1 MATKKVR
8 IYKSQDGKG
17 AYINNTAK
25 FLSKALPKAKYGR
38 SKNYSLSDVM
48 NTILDELSL
57 ESTDDDVVDTLQ
69 QQYGMSYN
77 DAMDAMDTY
86 KDALEVQKT
95 KDEEI
100 VDLIPETDDSFG
112 KRYDYNL
119 NEKWA
124 SEGDDG
130 NWEDEEVD
138 DLEDTG
144 NELKKGGSISRSKF
158 VKKVV
163 KGLKKANEGL
173 EQTNSNTGNIL
184 DTPVDG
190 RESFMNDFKRGV
202 KDLGN
207 EFYAKKIYDQTK
219 SYMPPMNQNM
229 PMAQDGMEMQ
239 DTENPMH
246 HLQAYENTTSG
257 IFQKPMN
264 QVHGA
269 GYEIPQARKGR
280 EQRQMNRDWNKM
292 FGNIAAGN
300 ISLPGLPSYI
310 GTISPQIIQAQ
321 PGTNQGVAGP
331 LMDVQF
337 KKGPWWK
344 GTREWSIKGMPV
356 QPMMGRSMGVMPG
369 YGYMP
374 SNYGYGSSWSRSY
387 SYPGKVISQVASA
400 VNAAADPGKNAD
412 AAKLKNN
419 PIASAPK
426 VSYGPGYEGYN
437 ADANGNGIPDFL
449 ETNELPLTMAPTTTA
464 PTAPTTT
471 TAPTVKNQ
479 MVPDYNRYRQ
489 IEDTYGDIRNE
500 GSFFPTPEYYDEF
513 MSTNPT
519 DEEIDREMMEN
530 QQKYINYQN
539 VRSNPMMLGASYEN
553 GGFVDSNNPDL
564 YKFIYGGDEPED
576 ISNVVYYDDN
586 DIDTKNVEDPYFRNG
601 GLYEA
606 AGGWQ
611 VTDPNNKIKSQAP
624 NQYQSPAYKQY
635 NPNATAQSNYDSFME
650 LQRRGLAEGKYNPS
664 KSYDISNTSGR
675 TIDMRNSGYQGGYR
689 VGDQVIYNQG
699 RDNYGGGYFGGY
711 MMNRPSTLKQFV
723 NMFNPIQKDGVWLS
737 QTGPARTMSGQPY
750 NPRVNQMA
758 TAGYTDAAGNVV
770 KPRAGYVQDYEVQKG
785 PWYTGGKTTM
795 KVTNRWSDPNA
806 NNYLGPVDPNAKP
819 VQPSAT
825 NQPATAQQPAQQN
838 TERKPAGMTVTKA
851 EGNQIKG
858 VNEKGELVSQQLE
871 SSRRK
876 FKDRNAEK
884 QYGGDTEYYPDLYE
898 FQGLDNSQVGFSG
911 TGPFD
916 PNANNTGG
924 IGQGKVGPCN
934 EDEVV
939 DPNSPCYDPSYKP
952 GDFTTEYKANQ
963 ARTFKPKKLS
973 NAFKAAGAGIRNIS
987 GIANNLNADS
997 NLAANTT
1004 GDNRTSTNYLD
1015 YSGGYSGQTQRIMS
1029 KTQGAGATGF
1039 NSVVGNAAFVKKGGQ
1054 IEYKEGGVYDLSQE
1068 EIGKI
1073 LAAGGQIKFIK

>member
-25 FLSKALPKAKYGR
+25 FLNKALPKAKYGR

-48 NTILDELSL
+48 DTIFDEVALENTE
-57 ESTDDDVVDTLQ
+57 DDVVDTLQ

-77 DAMDAMDTY
+77 DAMDAIDAY
-86 KDALEVQKT
+86 KDVLEVQKT
-95 KDEEI
+95 KDEEV
-100 VDLIPETDDSFG
+100 VDLLPETDDNFG
-112 KRYDYNL
+112 ERYNYNL

-124 SEGDDG
+124 SEGNDDS
-130 NWEDEEVD
+130 WEDEEVD

-144 NELKKGGSISRSKF
+144 NELKRGGSISRSKF

-184 DTPVDG
+184 DTPING
-190 RESFMNDFKRGV
+190 RESFLNNFKRGV

-207 EFYAKKIYDQTK
+207 EFYAKKIYDGI
-219 SYMPPMNQNM
+219 PR
-229 PMAQDGMEMQ
+229 AQDGMEMQ
-239 DTENPMH
+239 DEQNPTH
-246 HLQAYENTTSG
+246 HLLAYGDTISK

-269 GYEIPQARKGR
+269 GFEIPQARRGR
-280 EQRQMNRDWNKM
+280 EQRQQRQMNKDWNKM

-321 PGTNQGVAGP
+321 PGTNQGAAGP

-387 SYPGKVISQVASA
+387 TYPGKVISQVASA

-419 PIASAPK
+419 PIATSG
-426 VSYGPGYEGYN
+426 SYGPGYEGFN
-437 ADANGNGIPDFL
+437 ADANGNGIADYLEVVSTPVKTAVEKPEVSVTPKVSVAPQVMTPDRL
-449 ETNELPLTMAPTTTA
+449 SE
-464 PTAPTTT
+464 
-471 TAPTVKNQ
+471 
-479 MVPDYNRYRQ
+479 
-489 IEDTYGDIRNE
+489 IEREYGDIKNE
-500 GSFFPTPEYYDEF
+500 RSFFPTPQYYDEF

-519 DEEIDREMMEN
+519 NEDIDREMMEN
-530 QQKYINYQN
+530 QQKYINYEN
-539 VRSNPMMLGASYEN
+539 VRSNPMMLGASYDN
-553 GGFVDSNNPDL
+553 GGFVDSSNPDL
-564 YKFIYGGDEPED
+564 YKFIYGGGEPED

-586 DIDTKNVEDPYFRNG
+586 DIDTKDVEDPYFREG
-601 GLYEA
+601 GLYKA

-611 VTDPNNKIKSQAP
+611 VTDPNNRIKTQAP

-635 NPNATAQSNYDSFME
+635 NPNATAQSNYNSFME
-650 LQRRGLAEGKYNPS
+650 LQRRGLSEGQYNPS
-664 KSYDISNTSGR
+664 KSYDTSNTSGR
-675 TIDMRNSGYQGGYR
+675 IMDMRNSGNQGGYR

-699 RDNYGGGYFGGY
+699 QDNYGGGYPGGY

-806 NNYLGPVDPNAKP
+806 GNYLGPVDPNAKP

-825 NQPATAQQPAQQN
+825 NKPATAQQPAQQN

-851 EGNQIKG
+851 DGNQIKG

-876 FKDRNAEK
+876 FRDRNAEK
-884 QYGGDTEYYPDLYE
+884 QYGGDTESYPDLYE
-898 FQGLDNSQVGFSG
+898 FQGVNNSQVGFSG
-911 TGPFD
+911 MGPFD

-924 IGQGKVGPCN
+924 IGEGKVGPCN

-939 DPNSPCYDPSYKP
+939 NPNSPCYDPSYKP

-973 NAFKAAGAGIRNIS
+973 NLFKAAGASTRNIS
-987 GIANNLNADS
+987 GIMDNLNADS

-1004 GDNRTSTNYLD
+1004 SDNRTGTNYLD
-1015 YSGGYSGQTQRIMS
+1015 YSGGFSGQTQRIMA

-1039 NSVVGNAAFVKKGGQ
+1039 NSVVGNAASVKKGGQ
-1054 IEYKEGGVYDLSQE
+1054 IEYKEGNVYDLSQE

-1073 LAAGGQIKFIK
+1073 LAAGGQIKFL

>member
-25 FLSKALPKAKYGR
+25 FLNKALPKAKYGR

-48 NTILDELSL
+48 DTIFDEVALENTE
-57 ESTDDDVVDTLQ
+57 DDVVDTLQ

-77 DAMDAMDTY
+77 DAMDAIDAY
-86 KDALEVQKT
+86 KDVLEVQKT
-95 KDEEI
+95 KDEEV
-100 VDLIPETDDSFG
+100 VDLLPETDDNFG
-112 KRYDYNL
+112 ERYNYNL

-124 SEGDDG
+124 SEGNDDS
-130 NWEDEEVD
+130 WEDEEVD

-144 NELKKGGSISRSKF
+144 NELKRGGSISRSKF

-184 DTPVDG
+184 DTPING
-190 RESFMNDFKRGV
+190 RESFLNNFKRGV

-219 SYMPPMNQNM
+219 NFNPAMNAGM

-239 DTENPMH
+239 DVENPMH
-246 HLQAYENTTSG
+246 HLQAYGDTTSE

-269 GYEIPQARKGR
+269 GYEIPQARRGR
-280 EQRQMNRDWNKM
+280 EQRQQRQMNKDWNKM

-321 PGTNQGVAGP
+321 PGTNQGAAGP

-387 SYPGKVISQVASA
+387 TYPGKVISQVASA

-419 PIASAPK
+419 PIATSG
-426 VSYGPGYEGYN
+426 SYGPGYEGFN
-437 ADANGNGIPDFL
+437 ADANGNGIADYLEVVSTPVKTAVEQPEVSVAPQVMTPDRL
-449 ETNELPLTMAPTTTA
+449 SE
-464 PTAPTTT
+464 
-471 TAPTVKNQ
+471 
-479 MVPDYNRYRQ
+479 
-489 IEDTYGDIRNE
+489 IEREYGDIQNE
-500 GSFFPTPEYYDEF
+500 RSFFPTPQYYDEF

-519 DEEIDREMMEN
+519 NEDIDREMMEN
-530 QQKYINYQN
+530 QQKYINYEN
-539 VRSNPMMLGASYEN
+539 VRSNPMMLGASYDN
-553 GGFVDSNNPDL
+553 GGFVDSSNPDL
-564 YKFIYGGDEPED
+564 YKFIYGGGEPED

-586 DIDTKNVEDPYFRNG
+586 DIDTKNVEDPYFSHG
-601 GLYEA
+601 GLHKA
-606 AGGWQ
+606 DGGWQ
-611 VTDPNNKIKSQAP
+611 VTDPNNRIKTQAP

-635 NPNATAQSNYDSFME
+635 NPNATAQSNYNSFME
-650 LQRRGLAEGKYNPS
+650 LQRRGLSEGQYNPS
-664 KSYDISNTSGR
+664 KSYDTSNTSGR
-675 TIDMRNSGYQGGYR
+675 IMDMRNSGNQGGYR

-699 RDNYGGGYFGGY
+699 QDNYGGGYPGGY

-795 KVTNRWSDPNA
+795 KVTNRWNDPNA
-806 NNYLGPVDPNAKP
+806 GNYLGPVDPNAKP

-825 NQPATAQQPAQQN
+825 NKPTTAQQPAQQPTQQN
-838 TERKPAGMTVTKA
+838 TERKPSGMTVTKA
-851 EGNQIKG
+851 DGNQIKG

-876 FKDRNAEK
+876 FRDRNAEK
-884 QYGGDTEYYPDLYE
+884 QYGGDTESYPDLYE
-898 FQGLDNSQVGFSG
+898 FQGVNNSQVGFSG
-911 TGPFD
+911 MGPFD

-924 IGQGKVGPCN
+924 IGEGKVGPCN

-939 DPNSPCYDPSYKP
+939 NPNSPCYDPSYKP

-973 NAFKAAGAGIRNIS
+973 NLFKAAGAGTRNIS

-1004 GDNRTSTNYLD
+1004 SDNRTGTNYLD

-1073 LAAGGQIKFIK
+1073 LAAGGQIKFL

>member
-48 NTILDELSL
+48 DTIFDEISLDNTE
-57 ESTDDDVVDTLQ
+57 DDVIDTLQ

-77 DAMDAMDTY
+77 DAMDAMDAY
-86 KDALEVQKT
+86 KDVLEVQQT
-95 KDEEI
+95 KENEV
-100 VDLIPETDDSFG
+100 VDLIPETDDNFG
-112 KRYDYNL
+112 TRYNYNL
-119 NEKWA
+119 DEKWA
-124 SEGDDG
+124 SEGDDD
-130 NWEDEEVD
+130 NWEQEDVD

-144 NELKKGGSISRSKF
+144 NELRKGGSISRSKF

-190 RESFMNDFKRGV
+190 RASFLNGFKRGV

-219 SYMPPMNQNM
+219 MPM
-229 PMAQDGMEMQ
+229 PMAQDGLEMQ

-321 PGTNQGVAGP
+321 SGTNQGVAGP

-374 SNYGYGSSWSRSY
+374 HGNSYGSSWSRTY
-387 SYPGKVISQVASA
+387 SYPGKVISQVASTI
-400 VNAAADPGKNAD
+400 NAAADPGKNAD

-419 PIASAPK
+419 PTASAPTG
-426 VSYGPGYEGYN
+426 SYGPGYEGFN
-437 ADANGNGIPDFL
+437 ADANGNGVADYL
-449 ETNELPLTMAPTTTA
+449 ETNELPVTMAPATVALTTA
-464 PTAPTTT
+464 

-479 MVPDYNRYRQ
+479 MIPDYNRYRQ

-500 GSFFPTPEYYDEF
+500 SSFFPTPQYYDEF

-539 VRSNPMMLGASYEN
+539 VRSNPMMLGASYEH

-564 YKFIYGGDEPED
+564 YKFIYGGDEPEN
-576 ISNVVYYDDN
+576 ISPVVYYDDN

-601 GLYEA
+601 GLYKA

-611 VTDPNNKIKSQAP
+611 VTDPNNKIKPQIL
-624 NQYQSPAYKQY
+624 NQYQSPAAEQY
-635 NPNATAQSNYDSFME
+635 N
-650 LQRRGLAEGKYNPS
+650 
-664 KSYDISNTSGR
+664 SGR
-675 TIDMRNSGYQGGYR
+675 TIDMRSGQNYGGFR
-689 VGDQVIYNQG
+689 VGDRVIYNQG
-699 RDNYGGGYFGGY
+699 QDNYGRGYPGGGYSGGYSGGY
-711 MMNRPSTLKQFV
+711 MMNKPSTLKQFV

-758 TAGYTDAAGNVV
+758 TAGYTDAAGNAV
-770 KPRAGYVQDYEVQKG
+770 KPRAGYVQDYEIQKG

-825 NQPATAQQPAQQN
+825 NKPATAQQPTQQN

-876 FKDRNAEK
+876 FRDRNVEK
-884 QYGGDTEYYPDLYE
+884 QYGGDTESYPNLYE
-898 FQGLDNSQVGFSG
+898 FQGLDNSQVSFSG

-973 NAFKAAGAGIRNIS
+973 NAFKAFGAGTRNTS
-987 GIANNLNADS
+987 GIVDNLNADS

-1004 GDNRTSTNYLD
+1004 SDNRTSTNYLD

-1054 IEYKEGGVYDLSQE
+1054 IEYKEGGIYDLSQE